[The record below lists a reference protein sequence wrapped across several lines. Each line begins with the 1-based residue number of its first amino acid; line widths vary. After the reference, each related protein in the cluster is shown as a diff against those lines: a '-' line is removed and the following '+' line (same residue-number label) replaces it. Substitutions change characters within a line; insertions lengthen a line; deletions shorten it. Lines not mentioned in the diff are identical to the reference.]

1 MISEQVLLGLEQQ
14 VEQALRSGV
23 QENLDILGYGEISTV
38 LNLRMSSGRFACK
51 RLPLFE
57 SQRQIERYKEC
68 FELYIE
74 KLTERG
80 VNLAKSSLEVVK
92 RDDDKFVGY
101 CIQPALSLD
110 FLATEILARTP
121 EKKAQELFSSLVTVV
136 TQAIEEDKLGLDAQL
151 SNWAFIDDKVVYFDV
166 TTPMIRDE
174 EGKELLDLDIFLASL
189 PWAIRGI
196 VRKWMLKDI
205 LDHYYFV
212 RNVLLDLLANLYK
225 ERLDRFLPGFI
236 TIVNQEIAQPL
247 TLPEVKQY
255 YRSDA
260 RDWALLQRLRKMDR
274 FWQRY
279 IRRRVYPFI
288 LPGRIKR

>member
-212 RNVLLDLLANLYK
+212 RNVLLDLLANLYQQ
-225 ERLDRFLPGFI
+225 F
-236 TIVNQEIAQPL
+236 Q
-247 TLPEVKQY
+247 
-255 YRSDA
+255 SDTGYQI
-260 RDWALLQRLRKMDR
+260 DSMHVTFFGLCPNCQNSSDHSE
-274 FWQRY
+274 
-279 IRRRVYPFI
+279 
-288 LPGRIKR
+288 